1 MSDNDSD
8 KNIDDNDI
16 ILFSGISYI
25 NQKVIYDSDIYKYV
39 GFKNYVML
47 SRKFPYYFKKFKECD
62 TRNEGIGFIPGR
74 IFLFLDKDPAIIKK
88 DLIKTI
94 YFDKYISKTS
104 SLIFDN
110 DDGNI
115 EPDKNSFLSG
125 LWLFIS
131 LVMVFLLLLSI
142 YILFTSSLFKE
153 FTLYKRNY
161 YEIDK
166 KYYKNI

>member
-94 YFDKYISKTS
+94 YFDKYIKREEVWTSK
-104 SLIFDN
+104 I
-110 DDGNI
+110 
-115 EPDKNSFLSG
+115 
-125 LWLFIS
+125 
-131 LVMVFLLLLSI
+131 
-142 YILFTSSLFKE
+142 
-153 FTLYKRNY
+153 LYKFQ
-161 YEIDK
+161 ISS
-166 KYYKNI
+166 